1 MIKIGL
7 IVFINLYLF
16 INDIHVSHIYY
27 TLYVTCNKIYPSV
40 LKIKLPQ
47 ILKHLF
53 YIWIFFL
60 EKDVYGN
67 LTTKLDGKRDDF
79 FIFFF
84 GQLPLLI

>member
-1 MIKIGL
+1 M
-7 IVFINLYLF
+7 
-16 INDIHVSHIYY
+16 
-27 TLYVTCNKIYPSV
+27 

-79 FIFFF
+79 LNFFLSTSSTYLAIYHHPPVMVF
-84 GQLPLLI
+84 MSVSLFVIKEHANNLSKVDI

>member
-1 MIKIGL
+1 M
-7 IVFINLYLF
+7 
-16 INDIHVSHIYY
+16 
-27 TLYVTCNKIYPSV
+27 

-79 FIFFF
+79 FIFFLSTSSTYLATYHHHPVMVF
-84 GQLPLLI
+84 MSVSLFVIKEHANNLSKVDI

>member
-16 INDIHVSHIYY
+16 IYDIHVSHIYY

-40 LKIKLPQ
+40 LKNKITTNSETSVLYLD
-47 ILKHLF
+47 I
-53 YIWIFFL
+53 FL

-79 FIFFF
+79 FIFFC
-84 GQLPLLI
+84 QLPLLI

>member
-1 MIKIGL
+1 M
-7 IVFINLYLF
+7 
-16 INDIHVSHIYY
+16 
-27 TLYVTCNKIYPSV
+27 

-67 LTTKLDGKRDDF
+67 LTTKLDVKRDDF

-84 GQLPLLI
+84 WSTSSTYLAIYHHHPVTVFMSVSLFVIKEHANNLSKVDI